1 MAESEQNAQGGSP
14 AGEKT
19 PAESDR
25 GFVSAPTT
33 HDLKPTEREVFLL
46 DILWKWQETSA
57 NSRIVL
63 GQPLDS

>member
-1 MAESEQNAQGGSP
+1 MAENEQKAPDASP
-14 AGEKT
+14 AGEKSS
-19 PAESDR
+19 EGSVR

-33 HDLKPTEREVFLL
+33 NDLKPTEREVFLL

-57 NSRIVL
+57 KSRIVL